1 MNGFKF
7 PGVVWAA
14 LLVALPMLSMWLEQ
28 YFPGALWAAPVA
40 GLLLIAAKVIEVVAA
55 THKEEQL
62 LESTMRAWQFR
73 EERPSVWWG

>member
-55 THKEEQL
+55 GADVQL
-62 LESTMRAWQFR
+62 PEDAVGDWQWT
-73 EERPSVWWG
+73 EERPNVWWG